1 MEPQLNYIISKVDL
15 LEEEVKKVDK
25 NLALTVQLLQTHI
38 EETKELQRE
47 QKDIVKHV
55 TVVRMIG
62 RIGAWLVG
70 TLITFL
76 VAVFSIK

>member
-47 QKDIVKHV
+47 QKDIIKHV

-62 RIGAWLVG
+62 RIGAWLIG

>member
-1 MEPQLNYIISKVDL
+1 MEPQLNYIISKVDI

-47 QKDIVKHV
+47 QKDIIKHV

-62 RIGAWLVG
+62 RIGAWLIG
-70 TLITFL
+70 TVITFL

>member
-62 RIGAWLVG
+62 RIGAWLIG

-76 VAVFSIK
+76 VAVFSFK